1 MAQWLANPT
10 SNHEVTGSILGLA
23 QSVKDLV
30 LLWLWGRPAAIAPI
44 RPSLGTSMY
53 HGCSP
58 KKPKKKKAYDMTL
71 YMDLYEMTQMH
82 VFICVKRR
90 LFLTIKNICIC
101 KK

>member
-53 HGCSP
+53 LGCSP
-58 KKPKKKKAYDMTL
+58 KKPKKKRPM
-71 YMDLYEMTQMH
+71 
-82 VFICVKRR
+82 I
-90 LFLTIKNICIC
+90 
-101 KK
+101 